1 MEFTEIN
8 SLFSSDKKQHF
19 QRPLLIA
26 GPCSA
31 ETEEQTL
38 QTAIRL
44 KKTNKVHVF
53 RAGIWKPRTRPGAF
67 EGVGAIGL
75 PWLQKV
81 NRETGLPVM
90 VEVANENHVD
100 LCLQH
105 GINIFWIGA
114 RTTANP
120 FAVQE
125 IADAVKGKDVTVF
138 IKNPVNPDL
147 DLWLGGTERL
157 INAGVRRIGAIH
169 RGFSYSGEKLYRN
182 RPQWQ
187 IAIDY
192 TCAMPGIPM
201 INDPS
206 HICGNRHLL
215 ARVAQKAMDL
225 SYDGLMIES
234 HIKPDIAWSDAAQ
247 QITPEIYKEL
257 IEHLVI
263 RQIRAESVDD
273 YDLLARKRQEID
285 LIDDELLNILSSRMN
300 IAREIGRYKKEH
312 NITILQ
318 TDRWSEILKKFLD
331 YGTHHGLSN
340 EFIARFI
347 KAVHDESIE
356 QQENIMQS
364 DKEE

>member
-19 QRPLLIA
+19 KRPLLIA

-169 RGFSYSGEKLYRN
+169 RGFFLFRRKIIPKQTSVADSYRLHLCDARN
-182 RPQWQ
+182 SDDQRPESYLWQ
-187 IAIDY
+187 PPFVS
-192 TCAMPGIPM
+192 PG
-201 INDPS
+201 S
-206 HICGNRHLL
+206 S
-215 ARVAQKAMDL
+215 K
-225 SYDGLMIES
+225 SDGPQL
-234 HIKPDIAWSDAAQ
+234 
-247 QITPEIYKEL
+247 
-257 IEHLVI
+257 
-263 RQIRAESVDD
+263 
-273 YDLLARKRQEID
+273 
-285 LIDDELLNILSSRMN
+285 
-300 IAREIGRYKKEH
+300 
-312 NITILQ
+312 
-318 TDRWSEILKKFLD
+318 
-331 YGTHHGLSN
+331 
-340 EFIARFI
+340 
-347 KAVHDESIE
+347 
-356 QQENIMQS
+356 
-364 DKEE
+364 

>member
-1 MEFTEIN
+1 
-8 SLFSSDKKQHF
+8 
-19 QRPLLIA
+19 
-26 GPCSA
+26 
-31 ETEEQTL
+31 
-38 QTAIRL
+38 
-44 KKTNKVHVF
+44 
-53 RAGIWKPRTRPGAF
+53 
-67 EGVGAIGL
+67 
-75 PWLQKV
+75 
-81 NRETGLPVM
+81 
-90 VEVANENHVD
+90 
-100 LCLQH
+100 
-105 GINIFWIGA
+105 
-114 RTTANP
+114 
-120 FAVQE
+120 
-125 IADAVKGKDVTVF
+125 
-138 IKNPVNPDL
+138 
-147 DLWLGGTERL
+147 
-157 INAGVRRIGAIH
+157 
-169 RGFSYSGEKLYRN
+169 
-182 RPQWQ
+182 
-187 IAIDY
+187 
-192 TCAMPGIPM
+192 
-201 INDPS
+201 
-206 HICGNRHLL
+206 
-215 ARVAQKAMDL
+215 MDL